1 MPFEQGAPMSFTASS
16 IQNNAPDCSGVYGIS
31 NSSEWIFIGEAA
43 NIRVALLGHLREVG
57 TPLSSRKP
65 KGFSFEAA
73 SQPQRVS
80 RKNQLVRELAPS
92 CVSAQP

>member
-1 MPFEQGAPMSFTASS
+1 MPFEQGVPMSFTASS
-16 IQNNAPDCSGVYGIS
+16 VQNNAPDCSGVYGIS
-31 NSSEWIFIGEAA
+31 NSSEWIFIGESS
-43 NIRVALLGHLREVG
+43 NIRAALMGHLREAG

-65 KGFSFEAA
+65 KGFSFEAT
-73 SQPQRVS
+73 SPVQRVL